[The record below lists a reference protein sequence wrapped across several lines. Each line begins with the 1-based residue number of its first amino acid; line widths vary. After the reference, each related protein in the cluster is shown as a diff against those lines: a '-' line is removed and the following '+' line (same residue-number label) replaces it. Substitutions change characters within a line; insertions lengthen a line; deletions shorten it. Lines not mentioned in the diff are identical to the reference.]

1 MHDNEAIPHEPREGS
16 GRSTISLFLGLYLLV
31 LSFFIL
37 LVTISTR
44 EDLKSQAVMDSL
56 TSTFKTILPP
66 STDLT
71 GFSAREGEVVIGQR
85 FQEQITNIF
94 TTAVRVIKVEVVQPG
109 RVMRVVMPA
118 DALFFTG
125 RTEIRP
131 ARFPL
136 LDRLVAAL
144 SGRPPGVRFDMEFV
158 IGSAY
163 TPDNDLPIRQSLE
176 MARAGA
182 FARAMLARGVPP
194 DSISVGLKPG
204 SREDVVIWFYV
215 RDPEQTRLRFG
226 AANEPPVRGGER
238 GEPPVRG
245 GERGEPPVR
254 GGERTAPAL
263 GGGRPDGS

>member
-16 GRSTISLFLGLYLLV
+16 GGSTLSLFLGLYLLV

-44 EDLKSQAVMDSL
+44 EKLKSQAVMDSL
-56 TSTFKTILPP
+56 TSTFTTILPP

-71 GFSAREGEVVIGQR
+71 AFAGKEGAVLVGQE
-85 FQEQITNIF
+85 FQEQITKIF
-94 TTAVRVIKVEVVQPG
+94 TTSMRVIKIEIVQPG
-109 RVMRVVMPA
+109 RLMRLTLPA

-125 RTEIRP
+125 GTEIRP

-136 LDRLVAAL
+136 LDRLVATL
-144 SGRPPGVRFDMEFV
+144 SGRPPGLRYDMEFIV
-158 IGSAY
+158 GSVY
-163 TPDNDLPIRQSLE
+163 TPDNDLPLRQTLE

-215 RDPEQTRLRFG
+215 RDPEETRLRFG
-226 AANEPPVRGGER
+226 AANEPPLRGGER
-238 GEPPVRG
+238 KEG
-245 GERGEPPVR
+245 
-254 GGERTAPAL
+254 TL
-263 GGGRPDGS
+263 GGGRPDGA

>member
-1 MHDNEAIPHEPREGS
+1 MQDNEAIPHEPHEGS
-16 GRSTISLFLGLYLLV
+16 GGSTLSLFLGLYLLV

-44 EDLKSQAVMDSL
+44 EELKSQAVMDSL
-56 TSTFKTILPP
+56 TSTFRSILPP

-71 GFSAREGEVVIGQR
+71 AFSAKEGTVLVGQR
-85 FQEQITNIF
+85 FQEQITKIF
-94 TTAVRVIKVEVVQPG
+94 TMSMRVIKVEIVQPG
-109 RVMRVVMPA
+109 RLMRLVLPA

-125 RTEIRP
+125 DTEIRP

-136 LDRLVAAL
+136 LDRLVATL
-144 SGRPPGVRFDMEFV
+144 SGRPPGLRFDMEFIV
-158 IGSAY
+158 GSAY
-163 TPDNDLPIRQSLE
+163 TPDNDLPLRQTLE

-215 RDPEQTRLRFG
+215 RDPEKTRLRFG
-226 AANEPPVRGGER
+226 AANAPPVRDGER

-245 GERGEPPVR
+245 GA
-254 GGERTAPAL
+254 RTEPAL

>member
-16 GRSTISLFLGLYLLV
+16 GGSTVSLFLGLYLLV

-44 EDLKSQAVMDSL
+44 EELKTQAVMDSL
-56 TSTFKTILPP
+56 TSTFRTILPP

-71 GFSAREGEVVIGQR
+71 AFSAKEGELVIGQR
-85 FQEQITNIF
+85 FQEQITKIF
-94 TTAVRVIKVEVVQPG
+94 TTAMRVIKVEIVQPG

-118 DALFFTG
+118 DALFLTG
-125 RTEIRP
+125 GTEIRP
-131 ARFPL
+131 ARVPL
-136 LDRLVAAL
+136 LDRLVATL

-163 TPDNDLPIRQSLE
+163 TPDNDLPLRQTLE

-194 DSISVGLKPG
+194 DSISTGLKPG
-204 SREDVVIWFYV
+204 SREDVTIWFYV
-215 RDPEQTRLRFG
+215 RNPEEMRLRFE
-226 AANEPPVRGGER
+226 AADEPPVRDGKRKG
-238 GEPPVRG
+238 
-245 GERGEPPVR
+245 
-254 GGERTAPAL
+254 PAL
-263 GGGRPDGS
+263 GEGRPDGS

>member
-16 GRSTISLFLGLYLLV
+16 GGSTVSLFLGLYLLV

-44 EDLKSQAVMDSL
+44 EELKTQAVMDSL
-56 TSTFKTILPP
+56 TSTFRTILPP

-71 GFSAREGEVVIGQR
+71 AFSAKEGELVIGQR
-85 FQEQITNIF
+85 FQEQITKIF
-94 TTAVRVIKVEVVQPG
+94 TTAMRVIKVEIVQPG

-118 DALFFTG
+118 DALFLTG
-125 RTEIRP
+125 GIEIRP
-131 ARFPL
+131 ARVPL
-136 LDRLVAAL
+136 LDRLVATL

-163 TPDNDLPIRQSLE
+163 TPDNDLPLRQTLE

-194 DSISVGLKPG
+194 DSISTGLKPG
-204 SREDVVIWFYV
+204 SREDVTIWFYV
-215 RDPEQTRLRFG
+215 RNPEEMRLRFE
-226 AANEPPVRGGER
+226 AADEPPVRDGKRKG
-238 GEPPVRG
+238 
-245 GERGEPPVR
+245 
-254 GGERTAPAL
+254 PAL
-263 GGGRPDGS
+263 GEGRPDGS

>member
-1 MHDNEAIPHEPREGS
+1 MYDDEAIPHEPREGS
-16 GRSTISLFLGLYLLV
+16 GGSTISLFLGLYLLV

-44 EDLKSQAVMDSL
+44 EELKTRAVMDSL
-56 TSTFKTILPP
+56 TSTFRTILPP

-71 GFSAREGEVVIGQR
+71 AFSAKEGEVVIRQR
-85 FQEQITNIF
+85 FQEQITKIF
-94 TTAVRVIKVEVVQPG
+94 TAAMRVIKLEIVQPG

-125 RTEIRP
+125 GTEIRP

-136 LDRLVAAL
+136 LDRLVATL
-144 SGRPPGVRFDMEFV
+144 SARPPGVRYDMEFV

-163 TPDNDLPIRQSLE
+163 TPDNDLPLRQTLE
-176 MARAGA
+176 MSRVGS

-204 SREDVVIWFYV
+204 SRANVVIWFYV
-215 RDPEQTRLRFG
+215 RDPEETRLRFG
-226 AANEPPVRGGER
+226 AVNEPPVRDGER
-238 GEPPVRG
+238 KG
-245 GERGEPPVR
+245 
-254 GGERTAPAL
+254 PAL
-263 GGGRPDGS
+263 DGGGPDGS

>member
-1 MHDNEAIPHEPREGS
+1 MQDNEAIPHEPHEGS
-16 GRSTISLFLGLYLLV
+16 GGSTLSLFLGLYLLV

-44 EDLKSQAVMDSL
+44 EELKSQAVMDSL
-56 TSTFKTILPP
+56 TSTFRSILPP

-71 GFSAREGEVVIGQR
+71 AFSAKEGTVLVGQR
-85 FQEQITNIF
+85 FQEQITKIF
-94 TTAVRVIKVEVVQPG
+94 TMSMRVIKVEIVQPG
-109 RVMRVVMPA
+109 RLMRLVLPA

-125 RTEIRP
+125 DTEIRP

-136 LDRLVAAL
+136 LDRLVATL
-144 SGRPPGVRFDMEFV
+144 SGRPPGLRFDMEFIV
-158 IGSAY
+158 GSAY
-163 TPDNDLPIRQSLE
+163 TPDNDLPLRQTLE

-215 RDPEQTRLRFG
+215 RDPEETRLRFGAANETGLRFGAANETGLRFG
-226 AANEPPVRGGER
+226 AANEPPVRGGE
-238 GEPPVRG
+238 GKG
-245 GERGEPPVR
+245 
-254 GGERTAPAL
+254 PAL